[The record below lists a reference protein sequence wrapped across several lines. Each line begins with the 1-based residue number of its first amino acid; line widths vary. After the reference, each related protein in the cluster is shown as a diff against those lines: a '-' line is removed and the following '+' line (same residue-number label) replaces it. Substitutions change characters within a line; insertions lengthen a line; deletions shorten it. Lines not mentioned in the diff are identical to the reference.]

1 MNAAQYCNGCPAV
14 PELFSF
20 EPVTITTEHE
30 NAIVSA
36 DVELCPKCAAE
47 ARAFPSIAARIIRD
61 VLATPAKSTAQIAA
75 ENADENIGVAIMHL
89 YQSDSVAECREL
101 LVHYLVKI
109 FGDEHEAAAEVVAQH
124 LTTRIL
130 RGMGIE
136 CAGSVPGLA
145 IGVAMGEFQ

>member
-75 ENADENIGVAIMHL
+75 ENADENIDVAIGHF

-101 LVHYLVKI
+101 LAYYLTLI

-130 RGMGIE
+130 RGMEIE
-136 CAGSVPGLA
+136 CVGSAPGLA
-145 IGVAMGEFQ
+145 IGAAMGEFQ

>member
-1 MNAAQYCNGCPAV
+1 MNAVQCCNACPAV

-20 EPVTITTEHE
+20 EPVTLRTEHE
-30 NAIVSA
+30 SAIITA
-36 DVELCPKCAAE
+36 DIVLCPKCAAE
-47 ARAFPSIAARIIRD
+47 AQAFPSIAARIIRD

-101 LVHYLVKI
+101 LAYYLTLI

-130 RGMGIE
+130 RGMEIE
-136 CAGSVPGLA
+136 CVGSAPGLA
-145 IGVAMGEFQ
+145 IGAAMGEFH

>member
-1 MNAAQYCNGCPAV
+1 MNAAQYCNACPAV

-20 EPVTITTEHE
+20 EPVTLRTEHE
-30 NAIVSA
+30 SAIITA
-36 DVELCPKCAAE
+36 DIVLCPKCAAE
-47 ARAFPSIAARIIRD
+47 AREFPSIAAEIIRN

-75 ENADENIGVAIMHL
+75 ENAKENIEVAIGHL

-101 LVHYLVKI
+101 LAYYLTLI

-130 RGMGIE
+130 RGMEIE
-136 CAGSVPGLA
+136 CVGSAPGLA
-145 IGVAMGEFQ
+145 IGAAMGEFQ